1 MKTSIALFPE
11 DSLLDKQEAITP
23 AAFAE
28 MYQLYYL
35 RVYNYVRYRCD
46 DTATAEDLTAQVFER
61 LLARIHTFSP
71 ERGPFGAW
79 LFAIARNLVNGHRR
93 SERYR
98 TWLSIDIL
106 HRWASEE
113 TSPEEATL
121 QNEAEAE
128 LLAAIGKLDE
138 RDRDLLGLKFAGQLN
153 NRQIA
158 ELTGLSESNVGV
170 ILHRT
175 IHRLRATLGGHAEE
189 HHSTQQAG
197 ELP

>member
-11 DSLLDKQEAITP
+11 DSLLATQEAFTP

-28 MYQLYYL
+28 MYQLYYT
-35 RVYNYVRYRCD
+35 RVFNYVRYRCD

-61 LLARIHTFSP
+61 LLDRIHTFSP
-71 ERGPFGAW
+71 ERGPFSAW
-79 LFAIARNLVNGHRR
+79 LFAIARNLVSGHRR
-93 SERYR
+93 AQRYR

-106 HRWASEE
+106 HRWPSEE
-113 TSPEEATL
+113 ASPEEATL

-128 LLAAIGKLDE
+128 LLAAIGRLDE
-138 RDRDLLGLKFAGQLN
+138 RDRDLLGLKFAGQLT

-158 ELTGLSESNVGV
+158 ELTGLSESNIGV

-189 HHSTQQAG
+189 HHSKQQQGAM
-197 ELP
+197 P

>member
-11 DSLLDKQEAITP
+11 DSRLSPQEALTP

-28 MYQLYYL
+28 MYQQYYA
-35 RVYNYVRYRCD
+35 RIYNYIRYRCD
-46 DTATAEDLTAQVFER
+46 DPATAEDLTAQVFER
-61 LLARIHTFSP
+61 LLARFHTFSP

-98 TWLSIDIL
+98 AWLSIDIL
-106 HRWASEE
+106 HRWPSEE
-113 TSPEEATL
+113 SGPEEATL
-121 QNEAEAE
+121 RNEAEAE
-128 LLAAIGKLDE
+128 LLAAVGKLDE

-175 IHRLRATLGGHAEE
+175 IHRLRATLGGHAEK
-189 HHSTQQAG
+189 HHSNQQAG
-197 ELP
+197 DMP

>member
-1 MKTSIALFPE
+1 MKTSIALFPD
-11 DSLLDKQEAITP
+11 DSMLASQNAITP

-28 MYQLYYL
+28 MYQVYYP
-35 RVYNYVRYRCD
+35 RIYNYVRYRCD

-61 LLARIHTFSP
+61 LLDRFQTFSP

-93 SERYR
+93 SQRYR

-106 HRWASEE
+106 QRWPSEGA
-113 TSPEEATL
+113 SPEEATL

-128 LLAAIGKLDE
+128 LLAAIGKLAE

-189 HHSTQQAG
+189 HHSNQQQGAV
-197 ELP
+197 P